1 MKTQVIRSDGKT
13 AVVIPEEL
21 AIAATLPDEVYVEM
35 RGRDIVISADRKLT
49 LAEMVAT
56 ITPENRHEETD
67 WGPAVGKEI
76 W

>member
-1 MKTQVIRSDGKT
+1 MKTQVIRSDGKM

-21 AIAATLPDEVYVEM
+21 AMATALPDEVYVEM
-35 RGRDIVISADRKLT
+35 RGRDLVISADRKLT